1 MTTAATGLTF
11 ALSALL
17 YTASS
22 LLFFAHIARS
32 RQPGEG
38 GVDRARVRFAPA
50 LLGLGAAGHAAHVT
64 FASFVAHVCPVHSVH
79 FMLSMAALFASVV
92 YLLARRRFNIDALGL
107 LVAPLSLAFLLGTF
121 FLGKPGPEPRLDPS
135 FIAMHVLA
143 NLAGIALFLLA
154 GCAAALYLVQDKRLK
169 QKKRLN
175 QLGGLPPLDALDRA
189 EHWFLLA
196 GFPLLT
202 LGIVTGT
209 VWARKLE
216 EGLVDEALRMGLGYA
231 TWLLFGGVLLLRAGA
246 GWRGRRSA
254 YGTIAGLGC
263 AVAVVVFYLVRPSL
277 AVPGLGG

>member
-1 MTTAATGLTF
+1 MTTVATGLSF

-17 YTASS
+17 YAASS
-22 LLFFAHIARS
+22 VLFFAHIARG
-32 RQPGEG
+32 REPTARAAAQ
-38 GVDRARVRFAPA
+38 ARVRFAPLFLA
-50 LLGLGAAGHAAHVT
+50 GGAVGHAVHVT
-64 FASFVAHVCPVHSVH
+64 VASFIAHVCPVHSVH

-92 YLLARRRFNIDALGL
+92 YLLARRRFNIDALGI

-121 FLGKPGPEPRLDPS
+121 FLGKPGPEPHLEPS

-143 NLAGIALFLLA
+143 NLAGVALFLLA
-154 GCAAALYLVQDKRLK
+154 GCAAVLYLVQDKRLK
-169 QKKRLN
+169 QKKRLDN
-175 QLGGLPPLDALDRA
+175 LGSLPPLDALDRA

-216 EGLVDEALRMGLGYA
+216 EGLLDDVLRTGLGYA
-231 TWLLFGGVLLLRAGA
+231 TWLLFGGVLLLRVGA

-263 AVAVVVFYLVRPSL
+263 AVAVVVFYLVRPAL
-277 AVPGLGG
+277 ALPGLGG

>member
-17 YTASS
+17 YAVSS
-22 LLFFAHIARS
+22 ILFFAHIARS
-32 RQPGEG
+32 RQPGG
-38 GVDRARVRFAPA
+38 PGADRGRVRFAPV

-64 FASFVAHVCPVHSVH
+64 VASFIAHVCPVHSVH
-79 FMLSMAALFASVV
+79 FMLSVAALLASTA
-92 YLLARRRFNIDALGL
+92 YLLARRRFNIDAIGL

-121 FLGKPGPEPRLDPS
+121 FLGKPGPEPHLDPS

-143 NLAGIALFLLA
+143 NLAGVALFLLA

-209 VWARKLE
+209 VWARRLE
-216 EGLVDEALRMGLGYA
+216 EGLLDDALRMGLGYA
-231 TWLLFGGVLLLRAGA
+231 TWLLFGGVLLLRVGA